1 MTAIS
6 DASRKIRVCVFA
18 GSGAGAQQSYRAAA
32 TALGRELAA
41 RDMDLVFGGGDTGLM
56 GAVSAAITEA
66 GGHAIGVIPEH
77 LISRE
82 AAHSPVAD
90 LRVVATMHERKAL
103 MAELADAFVALP
115 GGIGTA
121 EELLEVFTWLQ
132 LGIHAKPIG
141 LVDVADY
148 YAPLLDF
155 LAGAVR
161 EGFLSET
168 QYASL
173 IPAGDPAEL
182 LDRLA
187 LGDARGCGEARGIPE
202 Q

>member
-1 MTAIS
+1 VTAIPES
-6 DASRKIRVCVFA
+6 SRKIRVCVFA
-18 GSGAGAQQSYRAAA
+18 GSGAGARRAYRTAAI
-32 TALGRELAA
+32 ALGRELAA
-41 RDMDLVFGGGDTGLM
+41 RDMELVFGGGDTGLM

-77 LISRE
+77 LIARE
-82 AAHSPVAD
+82 AARSPVGD

-132 LGIHAKPIG
+132 LGIHAKPVG
-141 LVDVADY
+141 LIDVADY
-148 YAPLLDF
+148 YAPLLRF

-161 EGFLSET
+161 EGFLSEA

-173 IPAGDPAEL
+173 LSAGEPAEL

-187 LGDARGCGEARGIPE
+187 LGDARGWNEVRRAGE

>member
-1 MTAIS
+1 M
-6 DASRKIRVCVFA
+6 FA
-18 GSGAGAQQSYRAAA
+18 GSGAGVREAYRAAA

-41 RDMDLVFGGGDTGLM
+41 RDIELVFGGGDTGLM
-56 GAVSAAITEA
+56 GALSAAVTAA

-77 LISRE
+77 LVARE
-82 AAHSPVAD
+82 AGRHPVDD

-103 MAELADAFVALP
+103 MAELADGFAALP

-121 EELLEVFTWLQ
+121 EELLETFTWLQ

-141 LVDVADY
+141 LLNVADY
-148 YAPLLDF
+148 YAPLLGF

-161 EGFLSET
+161 EGFLDEA

-173 IPAGDPAEL
+173 IEATEPGEL
-182 LDRLA
+182 LDRLGFA
-187 LGDARGCGEARGIPE
+187 DAGPSAGAGHAPSG
-202 Q
+202 